1 MKVVVR
7 NGGASESF
15 LRRFID
21 VALPSVFALVVL
33 ADIVT
38 MQTTWW
44 TAVFAACFFLDV
56 AIKVWKKRFLKKHA
70 DQLRPSN

>member
-38 MQTTWW
+38 RQITWW

-56 AIKVWKKRFLKKHA
+56 GLKVWKKRFLKKQA
-70 DQLRPSN
+70 DRPRTS